1 MPNLTQLQSLLGLN
15 AMSVDTRAMIESIV
29 AVAALLYAL
38 ALRHRRG
45 NLRAWP
51 VAMVGVGLMIDIALL
66 PLIDHPGFTKLVD
79 TAAVILFL
87 WGVIRIGLE
96 LADAATHR
104 GREHFSTIFS
114 DLLTLTLW
122 SLVVMVVLRAFFKMD
137 VSALLAVPAVLTIVI
152 GFALQE
158 TLGNIFSGLTLQ
170 ISRPFEPGDWVR
182 AADKV
187 GRVHDVGWRAT
198 TIVTRAHEWL
208 DIPNAQLAKDLV
220 FNYGR
225 HVVADEVSIGLGY
238 GEPPNRGR
246 EVVLGVL
253 RDVPDV
259 LHHPEPEVLAWEFG
273 DYAIRYRIKY
283 WLSDYGLSEQ
293 IHDRV
298 VSSLWYALR
307 RYGIEIPFPVRTV
320 VISQERRVEESEALR
335 EVAAELRGVDFL
347 RELDDAEMRILASA
361 VRVRQFGAGEALVRQ
376 GETGDAFYIIRRGV
390 VDVSANGAD
399 GRPVHLNE
407 LTRPALFGEMALM
420 TREQRNATIRA
431 RTDGEVLEMSR
442 NGFTELFKS
451 HPDAAAQMSE
461 IIAAR
466 LSQRRELLDA
476 GQQADGGARG
486 RSSRLLA
493 KMREIFDI

>member
-1 MPNLTQLQSLLGLN
+1 MPQLSQLQTLLGLQD
-15 AMSVDTRAMIESIV
+15 ASFDTRVVIESTV

-51 VAMVGVGLMIDIALL
+51 VAMVGVGLVVDVVTPLL
-66 PLIDHPGFTKLVD
+66 GQARFAYLVD

-96 LADAATHR
+96 LADAASHR
-104 GREHFSTIFS
+104 GREHFSTIFR

-122 SLVVMVVLRAFFKMD
+122 ALVVMVVLRTFFRID
-137 VSALLAVPAVLTIVI
+137 VSALLAVPAVLTVVV

-182 AADKV
+182 VTDKV

-198 TIVTRAHEWL
+198 TIVTRANEWL
-208 DIPNAQLAKDLV
+208 DIPNAQLAKDLL
-220 FNYGR
+220 FNYGK
-225 HVVADEVSIGLGY
+225 HAVADEVSIGLGY
-238 GEPPNRGR
+238 GEPPNRVR
-246 EVVLGVL
+246 EVILDLL

-259 LHHPEPEVLAWEFG
+259 LRHPEPEILAWEFA
-273 DYAIRYRIKY
+273 DYSIRYRVRY
-283 WLSDYGLSEQ
+283 WIADYGRSEQ
-293 IHDRV
+293 IHSGV
-298 VSSLWYALR
+298 VSGLWYALHR
-307 RYGIEIPFPVRTV
+307 HGIEIPFPVRTLV
-320 VISQERRVEESEALR
+320 LSQERQVEESEAQR
-335 EVAAELRGVDFL
+335 EIIAELRNVDFL
-347 RELDDAEMRILASA
+347 RELNDDEMRILAGA
-361 VRVRQFGAGEALVRQ
+361 VRVHQFGAGEALVRE
-376 GETGDAFYIIRRGV
+376 GETGDALYIIRRGV
-390 VDVSANGAD
+390 VDVTAKGAD
-399 GRPVHLNE
+399 GHPIHLNE
-407 LTRPALFGEMALM
+407 LTRPAFFGEMALM
-420 TREQRNATIRA
+420 TGESRNATIRA
-431 RTDGEVLEMSR
+431 RTDVEVLEMTR

-466 LSQRRELLDA
+466 LNQRRELLDA
-476 GQQADGGARG
+476 GHSADGGTRG
-486 RSSRLLA
+486 RSGWLLA

>member
-1 MPNLTQLQSLLGLN
+1 MPLTQLQSLLGFEGL
-15 AMSVDTRAMIESIV
+15 SVDTRTIVESAV

-45 NLRAWP
+45 NLQAWP
-51 VAMVGVGLMIDIALL
+51 VAMAGVGLVIDVATPLL
-66 PLIDHPGFTKLVD
+66 GHARFAYVID

-96 LADAATHR
+96 LADAVTHR
-104 GREHFSTIFS
+104 GREHFSTIFR

-122 SLVVMVVLRAFFKMD
+122 SLVVMIVLRTFFKID
-137 VSALLAVPAVLTIVI
+137 VSALLAVPAVLTVVV

-182 AADKV
+182 VADKV

-198 TIVTRAHEWL
+198 TVVTRANEWL
-208 DIPNAQLAKDLV
+208 DLPYAQLAKDLL
-220 FNYGR
+220 FNYGN
-225 HVVADEVSIGLGY
+225 HAVAEEVSIGLSY
-238 GEPPNRGR
+238 GEPPNRVR
-246 EVVLGVL
+246 EVIVDLL

-259 LHHPEPEVLAWEFG
+259 LRNPEPEILAWEFG
-273 DYAIRYRIKY
+273 DNAIRYRVKY
-283 WLSDYGLSEQ
+283 WIADYGRSEQ
-293 IHDRV
+293 IHGRV
-298 VSSLWYALR
+298 VSGLWYALR
-307 RYGIEIPFPVRTV
+307 RHGIEIPFPIRTLV
-320 VISQERRVEESEALR
+320 LSQERQVEESEAQR
-335 EVAAELRGVDFL
+335 EIVAELRGVDFL
-347 RELDDAEMRILASA
+347 RELSDDEMRILAGA
-361 VRVRQFGAGEALVRQ
+361 VRVRQFGAGEALVRE
-376 GETGDAFYIIRRGV
+376 GESGDAFFIIRRGV

-399 GRPVHLNE
+399 GNPIHLNE
-407 LTRPALFGEMALM
+407 LTRPAFFGEMALM
-420 TREQRNATIRA
+420 TGESRNATIRA
-431 RTDGEVLEMSR
+431 RTDVEILEMSR
-442 NGFTELFKS
+442 SGFTELFKS

-466 LSQRRELLDA
+466 MSQRRELLDA
-476 GQQADGGARG
+476 GQPADGGVRG

>member
-1 MPNLTQLQSLLGLN
+1 MSQITQLQLLLGLD
-15 AMSVDTRAMIESIV
+15 VVPLDTRALIESIAAVV
-29 AVAALLYAL
+29 AVLYAL

-51 VAMVGVGLMIDIALL
+51 VAMVGVGLVVDVVTPVLGHTRFVYLL
-66 PLIDHPGFTKLVD
+66 D
-79 TAAVILFL
+79 TVAVILFL
-87 WGVIRIGLE
+87 WGAVRVGLE
-96 LADAATHR
+96 LADAVTHR
-104 GREHFSTIFS
+104 GREHFSTIFR
-114 DLLTLTLW
+114 DLLTVILW
-122 SLVVMVVLRAFFKMD
+122 SLVVMVVLRTFFKID
-137 VSALLAVPAVLTIVI
+137 VTALLAVPAVLTVVV

-170 ISRPFEPGDWVR
+170 ISRPFQPGDWVR

-198 TIVTRAHEWL
+198 TIVTRANEWL

-220 FNYGR
+220 FNYAN
-225 HVVADEVSIGLGY
+225 HAVADEVSIGLSY
-238 GEPPNRGR
+238 GEPPNRVR
-246 EVVLGVL
+246 DVILAVL

-259 LHHPEPEVLAWEFG
+259 LHHPEPEILAWEFG
-273 DYAIRYRIKY
+273 DYAIRYRVKY
-283 WLSDYGLSEQ
+283 WLADYGRSEQ
-293 IHDRV
+293 IHARV
-298 VSSLWYALR
+298 VSGLWYAMR
-307 RYGIEIPFPVRTV
+307 RHGIEIPFPIRTLMLR
-320 VISQERRVEESEALR
+320 QEGRIEESEALR
-335 EVAAELRGVDFL
+335 AIASELRAVDFL
-347 RELDDAEMRILASA
+347 RELDDDEVRILAGA
-361 VRVRQFGAGEALVRQ
+361 VRVHQFGAGETLMRE
-376 GETGDAFYIIRRGV
+376 GEPGDTFCIIRRGV
-390 VDVSANGAD
+390 VDVTTNGAD
-399 GRPVHLNE
+399 GKQVHIAE
-407 LTRPALFGEMALM
+407 LTRPAFFGEVALM
-420 TREQRNATIRA
+420 TGEPRNATVRA
-431 RTDGEVLEMSR
+431 RTDVEILEMSR

>member
-1 MPNLTQLQSLLGLN
+1 MPLTQLQSLLGFEGL
-15 AMSVDTRAMIESIV
+15 SVDTRTIVESAV

-45 NLRAWP
+45 NLQAWP
-51 VAMVGVGLMIDIALL
+51 VAMAGVGLVIDVATPLL
-66 PLIDHPGFTKLVD
+66 GHARFAYVTD

-96 LADAATHR
+96 LADAVTHR
-104 GREHFSTIFS
+104 GREHFSTIFR

-122 SLVVMVVLRAFFKMD
+122 SLVVMIVLRTFFKID
-137 VSALLAVPAVLTIVI
+137 VSALLAVPAVLTVVV

-182 AADKV
+182 VADKV

-198 TIVTRAHEWL
+198 TVVTRANEWL
-208 DIPNAQLAKDLV
+208 DIPNAQLAKDLL
-220 FNYGR
+220 FNYGN
-225 HVVADEVSIGLGY
+225 HAVAEEVSIGLSY
-238 GEPPNRGR
+238 GEPPNRVR
-246 EVVLGVL
+246 EVIVDLL

-259 LHHPEPEVLAWEFG
+259 LRNPEPEILAWEFG
-273 DYAIRYRIKY
+273 DNAIRYRVKY
-283 WLSDYGLSEQ
+283 WIADYGRSEQ
-293 IHDRV
+293 IHGRV
-298 VSSLWYALR
+298 VSGLWYALR
-307 RYGIEIPFPVRTV
+307 RHGIEIPFPIRTLV
-320 VISQERRVEESEALR
+320 LSQERQVEESEAQR
-335 EVAAELRGVDFL
+335 EIVAELRGVDFL
-347 RELDDAEMRILASA
+347 RELSDDEMRILAGA
-361 VRVRQFGAGEALVRQ
+361 VRVRQFGAGEALVRE
-376 GETGDAFYIIRRGV
+376 GESGDAFFIIRRGV

-399 GRPVHLNE
+399 GNPIHLNE
-407 LTRPALFGEMALM
+407 LTRPAFFGEMALM
-420 TREQRNATIRA
+420 TGESRNATIRA
-431 RTDGEVLEMSR
+431 RTDVEILEMSR
-442 NGFTELFKS
+442 SGFTELFKS

-466 LSQRRELLDA
+466 MSQRRELLDA
-476 GQQADGGARG
+476 GQPADGGVRG

>member
-1 MPNLTQLQSLLGLN
+1 MPELTQLQSLLGLDGL
-15 AMSVDTRAMIESIV
+15 SVDARAVLESAA

-45 NLRAWP
+45 NLRGWP
-51 VAMVGVGLMIDIALL
+51 AAMAGVGLVVDVAT
-66 PLIDHPGFTKLVD
+66 PLFGHARFAYLVD

-104 GREHFSTIFS
+104 GREHFSTIFR

-122 SLVVMVVLRAFFKMD
+122 SLVVMVVLRTSFKID
-137 VSALLAVPAVLTIVI
+137 VSALLAVPAVLTVVV

-182 AADKV
+182 VADKV

-198 TIVTRAHEWL
+198 TVVTRANEWL
-208 DIPNAQLAKDLV
+208 DIPNAQLAKDLL
-220 FNYGR
+220 FNYGN
-225 HVVADEVSIGLGY
+225 HAVAEEVSIGLGY
-238 GEPPNRGR
+238 GEPPNRVR
-246 EVVLGVL
+246 EVILDLL

-259 LHHPEPEVLAWEFG
+259 LRNPEPEILAWEFG
-273 DYAIRYRIKY
+273 DYAIRYRVKY
-283 WLSDYGLSEQ
+283 WLADYGRSEQ
-293 IHDRV
+293 IHARV
-298 VSSLWYALR
+298 VSGLWYAMR
-307 RYGIEIPFPVRTV
+307 RHGMEIPFPVRTLV
-320 VISQERRVEESEALR
+320 LKQESQVEASEALR
-335 EVAAELRGVDFL
+335 EVVAELRGVDFL
-347 RELDDAEMRILASA
+347 RELSDEEMRILAGA
-361 VRVRQFGAGEALVRQ
+361 VRVRQFGAGEALVRE
-376 GETGDAFYIIRRGV
+376 GDTGDTFYIIRRGV
-390 VDVSANGAD
+390 VDVTANGAD
-399 GRPVHLNE
+399 GKPIHLNE
-407 LTRPALFGEMALM
+407 LTRPAFFGEMALM
-420 TREQRNATIRA
+420 TGESRNATIRA
-431 RTDGEVLEMSR
+431 RTDVEVLEMSR

-476 GQQADGGARG
+476 GHQADGGVRG
-486 RSSRLLA
+486 RSGWLLA